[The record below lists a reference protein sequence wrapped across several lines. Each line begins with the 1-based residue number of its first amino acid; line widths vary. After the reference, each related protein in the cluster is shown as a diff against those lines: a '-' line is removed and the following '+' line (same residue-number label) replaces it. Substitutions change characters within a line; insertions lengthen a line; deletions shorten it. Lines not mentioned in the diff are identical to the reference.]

1 MKGEVELSKRKAA
14 FAELKDWCIMS
25 VTSKEKNNNDFLEV
39 TEWTN
44 GEGYDIHISD
54 SEGERQFNLT
64 WGQFQALKTCIK
76 KIDK

>member
-1 MKGEVELSKRKAA
+1 
-14 FAELKDWCIMS
+14 
-25 VTSKEKNNNDFLEV
+25 LEV

-64 WGQFQALKTCIK
+64 WGQFKALKACIK